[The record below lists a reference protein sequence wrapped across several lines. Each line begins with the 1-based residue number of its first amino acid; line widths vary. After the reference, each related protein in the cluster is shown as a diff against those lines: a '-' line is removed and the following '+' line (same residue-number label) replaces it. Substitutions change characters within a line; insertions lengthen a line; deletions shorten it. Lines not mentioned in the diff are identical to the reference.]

1 VNVLTGPEAPFQMGF
16 ERVLG
21 ERMLVF
27 VRRDPH
33 LRAVLA
39 QAKRWRD
46 AEYLVFP
53 SNGERLTYGAVLR
66 QVVSTARAFEEKL
79 GVKKGDRVAILAAN
93 CSEWIVS
100 FWAAVC
106 LGAVPVAL
114 NGWWAGD
121 EIRFALDDCRP
132 RLLIAD
138 EKRLARLS
146 GSDPG
151 VPVISI
157 EHDFRAL
164 RDFDPA
170 ASLPTV
176 PIDEDDPASILYT
189 SGTTGRPKGV
199 IHTHRNIIAL
209 STLQLYH
216 GARLVPAAAQKPT
229 QRCALVTNPLFHVS
243 GLYTQVVTFLIIG
256 AKTVWTQGRFDPA
269 QVLQLIEREKVTG
282 WSPHGAMGPRVI
294 QHPSAEKHD
303 LSSVVSL
310 GTGGAPVSAELQAG
324 LRKLFPNARQA
335 MTVGYGLTECTA
347 LATMNWGAELE
358 AHPDS
363 AGRPLPTV
371 EVDIADGEICIRSP
385 LVMKGYF
392 ERPEETAAAFRPGR
406 WLRTGDMGRI
416 EDGRLYV
423 ETRKRDLILRG
434 AENVYPV
441 EIEQRLERHPLV
453 REAAVIGV
461 DHPDLGQEVKA
472 IVVPRDGAEIDPR
485 ELASFAAGAL
495 AYFKVPTH
503 WEIRRTPLPRNAS
516 GKVLKQNLREGSE
529 NAFIE
534 E

>member
-1 VNVLTGPEAPFQMGF
+1 VNALTGPEAPFQMGF

-46 AEYLVFP
+46 AEYLVF
-53 SNGERLTYGAVLR
+53 GDERLTYGQVLR

-79 GVKKGDRVAILAAN
+79 GVTKGDRVAILAAN

-106 LGAVPVAL
+106 LGAIPVAM

-157 EHDFRAL
+157 EHEFRAL
-164 RDFDPA
+164 REFDPT

-176 PIDEDDPASILYT
+176 PIDEDDPACILYT

-199 IHTHRNIIAL
+199 VHTHRNIVAL
-209 STLQLYH
+209 STLQLFH
-216 GARLVPAAAQKPT
+216 GARLAGPAPKKTT

-282 WSPHGAMGPRVI
+282 WSPHGAMGPRVM
-294 QHPSAEKHD
+294 QHPDAGKYD

-310 GTGGAPVSAELQAG
+310 GTGGAPVSAQLQTG
-324 LRKLFPNARQA
+324 LKKLFPNASQTL
-335 MTVGYGLTECTA
+335 TVGYGLTECTA

-371 EVDIADGEICIRSP
+371 ELDVADGEILIRSP

-392 ERPEETAAAFRPGR
+392 ERPEETEAAFRPGR

-423 ETRKRDLILRG
+423 ESRKRDLILRG

-441 EIEQRLERHPLV
+441 EIEQRLERHPAI

-461 DHPDLGQEVKA
+461 DHPELGQEVKA
-472 IVVPRDGAEIDPR
+472 IVVPREDSQLDLE
-485 ELASFAAGAL
+485 ELAAWTAQAL
-495 AYFKVPTH
+495 AYYKVPAH
-503 WEIRRTPLPRNAS
+503 WEIRNSALPRNAS
-516 GKVLKQNLREGSE
+516 GKVMKHHLRDGTDGGLV
-529 NAFIE
+529 E